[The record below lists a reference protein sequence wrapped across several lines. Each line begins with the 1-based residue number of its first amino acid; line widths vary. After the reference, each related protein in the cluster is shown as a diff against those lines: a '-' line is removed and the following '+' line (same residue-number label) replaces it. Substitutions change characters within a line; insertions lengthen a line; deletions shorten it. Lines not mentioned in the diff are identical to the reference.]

1 MYSMQNGKHSANIK
15 DVAALAHVSTA
26 TVSRFLNGN
35 FNRMSEATADRV
47 RVAIDKLKYVPNSA
61 ARQMTTKSSNLIALI
76 VANTDDYFSTE
87 LFKGVS
93 SILESNG
100 YIGTMLDSDS
110 DFQREKKLIGAVN
123 SHTFDGLIIQPFSS
137 IATISNIMRRE
148 APIVIVDRETPQAP
162 WPQVVTNNFDA
173 AREATAYFVEH
184 KFTHFIVLTSDLSAA
199 INRRERYRG
208 ILAASSN
215 VDVLEVSESSYN
227 HKDIH
232 EQLIKLLTKSTERTV
247 IFALKERWLLEFIP
261 NLVLQGY
268 IDNVKATATGFA
280 DTAMS
285 RRLEPKLKLISQS
298 PFLLG
303 ASAAEVM
310 VKSLTDDT
318 NQTDDVIV
326 VPAKFG

>member
-1 MYSMQNGKHSANIK
+1 MQNDKHSANIK
-15 DVAALAHVSTA
+15 DVAALAQVSTA

-35 FNRMSEATADRV
+35 LNRMSEATAERV

-100 YIGTMLDSDS
+100 YIGTMLDADS
-110 DFQREKKLIGAVN
+110 DFEREKKLLSAVN

-137 IATISNIMRRE
+137 VTTIENIMRRN

-173 AREATAYFVEH
+173 AREATTYFT
-184 KFTHFIVLTSDLSAA
+184 KQGFNHFIMLTSDLSAA
-199 INRRERYRG
+199 TNRRERYRG
-208 ILAASSN
+208 ILAASNN

-227 HKDIH
+227 HKAIH
-232 EQLIKLLTKSTERTV
+232 EQLVKLLTKSDDRTV
-247 IFALKERWLLEFIP
+247 IFALKERWILEFIP

-268 IDNVKATATGFA
+268 VDNVKATATGFA

-285 RRLEPKLKLISQS
+285 RRLEPKMKLISQN

-310 VKSLTDDT
+310 VKAL
-318 NQTDDVIV
+318 NNGGEQEDDVIV
-326 VPAKFG
+326 VPAVFK

>member
-1 MYSMQNGKHSANIK
+1 MQNDKHSANIK
-15 DVAALAHVSTA
+15 DVAALAQVSTA

-35 FNRMSEATADRV
+35 LNRMSDATAERV

-61 ARQMTTKSSNLIALI
+61 ARQMTTKSSKLIALI

-110 DFQREKKLIGAVN
+110 DLQREKNLLAAVN
-123 SHTFDGLIIQPFSS
+123 SHTFDGLILQPFS
-137 IATISNIMRRE
+137 TISTIENIMRRR
-148 APIVIVDRETPQAP
+148 APIVIVDRETPQSP

-173 AREATAYFVEH
+173 AREATAYFV
-184 KFTHFIVLTSDLSAA
+184 KRGFSHFIVLTSDLSAA
-199 INRRERYRG
+199 TNRRERYRG
-208 ILAASSN
+208 ILAAATN
-215 VDVLEVSESSYN
+215 VDVLEVSEASYN
-227 HKDIH
+227 HQDIH
-232 EQLIKLLTKSTERTV
+232 EKLIQLLTKTDERTV
-247 IFALKERWLLEFIP
+247 IFALKERWILEFVP

-280 DTAMS
+280 DTAVS
-285 RRLEPKLKLISQS
+285 RRLEPKMKLISQN

-310 VKSLTDDT
+310 VQALKDGGEQ
-318 NQTDDVIV
+318 NDDVIV
-326 VPAKFG
+326 VPAKFK